1 MVTEIIA
8 LLKTGLSI
16 WQSKEARKYLDKV
29 ISLEKDWYEAYN
41 AEDRNNALLDN
52 IEFELRVV
60 SRAFRS
66 EVGDAKA

>member
-16 WQSKEARKYLDKV
+16 WQSKESRKYLDKV

-52 IEFELRVV
+52 IEFELRVL
-60 SRAFRS
+60 SRAFCS
-66 EVGDAKA
+66 EAGTKKA